1 MPSDGA
7 LYSALRMLCD
17 GPSLSRTVPVA
28 RSFLSADQGK
38 GGQGF
43 HLGKQCPA
51 QSSSVKPSAVLQ
63 NLNER
68 NALGTEVARKCTHF
82 KNLTLLIDLNNVLAL
97 L

>member
-1 MPSDGA
+1 MSSDRA

-28 RSFLSADQGK
+28 RSFLSVDQGK

-51 QSSSVKPSAVLQ
+51 LSSSVKPGAVLQ

-68 NALGTEVARKCTHF
+68 NALGTEVKWHENA
-82 KNLTLLIDLNNVLAL
+82 LILRI
-97 L
+97 